1 MRRSAWIAGS
11 LIASAAAGLGAAPA
25 AAQIVGRPDF
35 GPVARA
41 NPFLPDSRPPGPSAA
56 AEARDLRER
65 IGAAREA
72 GQLSRR
78 EARAL
83 DREARLIGRLSARYG
98 RDGLSGSERAELET
112 RAAALRARVN
122 RPRG

>member
-1 MRRSAWIAGS
+1 MRRIIVVMGS
-11 LIASAAAGLGAAPA
+11 LVALAAAAPA
-25 AAQIVGRPDF
+25 SAQIVGRPDY

-41 NPFLPDSRPPGPSAA
+41 NPFLPDSRPAGPSPAD
-56 AEARDLRER
+56 ETRDLRER
-65 IGAAREA
+65 IGAARES

-83 DREARLIGRLSARYG
+83 DREARLIGRLGLRYG
-98 RDGLSGSERAELET
+98 RDGLSGAERAELEL

-122 RPRG
+122 RTRG